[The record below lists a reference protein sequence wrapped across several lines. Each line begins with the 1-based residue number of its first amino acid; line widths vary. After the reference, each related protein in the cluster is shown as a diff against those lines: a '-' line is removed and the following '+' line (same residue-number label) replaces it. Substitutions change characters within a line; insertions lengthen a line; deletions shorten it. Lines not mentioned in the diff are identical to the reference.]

1 MLTLSIASPRTM
13 KAAAAVREIH
23 PAPSL
28 PVGQTRIPQ
37 LDGLRGIAVMTVV
50 LYHYVLSIS
59 LPPGT
64 LQHIQNCFRL
74 GGFGVDLFFVLS
86 GFLIGGILLDCKSS
100 PRYFRTFY
108 LRRFHRIFPL
118 YYLWLGLYLSLALS
132 VFRYLPPSIKTMW
145 SGWRPTLVYAF
156 FVQNLISKQLQG
168 IAAAWLGPLWS
179 LAVEEQFYLLMPL
192 AVYFLSKR
200 RLVQLLVATLL
211 LVPLLR
217 VAFSRWTQ
225 GAQYT
230 ATPLRA
236 DALAMGVLLALAMRE
251 EGWAERISQNLNW
264 LYAAIAVLFGG
275 VLCLAVR
282 TLESVGRWDTPW
294 GFSCMGL
301 FFTASTLLALMR
313 PGGWWSRFCKQTAL
327 QNLGGISYCIYVVHL
342 AANTI
347 CQAILRSFCG
357 TKSVLLDMVS
367 VLVAW
372 TVTFTLA
379 KVSWRYLES
388 PMIRRGHAYK
398 YYPEQQGSS

>member
-1 MLTLSIASPRTM
+1 MR
-13 KAAAAVREIH
+13 AATAVREIH
-23 PAPSL
+23 PEPSL

-37 LDGLRGIAVMTVV
+37 LDGLRGIAAMTVV
-50 LYHYVLSIS
+50 LYHYVLSIA

-64 LQHIQNCFRL
+64 LHHIQNCFRL
-74 GGFGVDLFFVLS
+74 GGYGVDLFFVLS

-118 YYLWLGLYLSLALS
+118 YYLWLGLYVSLALS
-132 VFRYLPPSIKTMW
+132 VFRYLPLSIRSIW
-145 SGWRPTLVYAF
+145 PGWRPTLVYAF
-156 FVQNLISKQLQG
+156 FVQNLVSKQLQG

-179 LAVEEQFYLLMPL
+179 LAVEEQFYLLIPL

-211 LVPLLR
+211 VVPLLR
-217 VAFSRWTQ
+217 VAFSRWTH

-236 DALAMGVLLALAMRE
+236 DALAMGVLLALALRE
-251 EGWAERISQNLNW
+251 EGWAERIRQKLNW

-275 VLCLAVR
+275 VLYLAAR
-282 TLESVGRWDTPW
+282 TLAPMGRWDPPL

-301 FFTASTLLALMR
+301 FFTASTLLALMH
-313 PGGWWSRFCKQTAL
+313 PDGWWSRFCKQTTL
-327 QNLGGISYCIYVVHL
+327 QNLGGLSYCIYVVHL
-342 AANTI
+342 AVNTI
-347 CQAILRSFCG
+347 CQAIARSFCG
-357 TKSVLLDMVS
+357 TKSVVMDMAS

-372 TVTFTLA
+372 AVTFTLA
-379 KVSWRYLES
+379 KVSWRHLES

-398 YYPEQQGSS
+398 YYPER